1 MTTYFDASILAF
13 GMEIDHDCFG
23 GPPVPESLQAIL
35 RMAYA
40 AMMAEYGCKDLVD
53 DIPF

>member
-35 RMAYA
+35 ALNYSVLFLT
-40 AMMAEYGCKDLVD
+40 EGHSDVD
-53 DIPF
+53 SFIPF

>member
-1 MTTYFDASILAF
+1 MTTYFDASNLAF
-13 GMEIDHDCFG
+13 QMDADHNCFG

-40 AMMAEYGCKDLVD
+40 AMMADSRY
-53 DIPF
+53 